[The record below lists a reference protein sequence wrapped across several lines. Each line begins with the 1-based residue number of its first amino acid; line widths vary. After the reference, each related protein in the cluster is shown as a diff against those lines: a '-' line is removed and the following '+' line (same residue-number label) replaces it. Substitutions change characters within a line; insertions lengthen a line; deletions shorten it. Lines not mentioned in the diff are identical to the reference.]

1 MDFDTA
7 DPPIKSFFLLRLLTY
22 VFTVGSRS
30 SFFVYQQIFGRYLK
44 PPVKIAVY
52 LKFFIY
58 FNFTFSSE
66 SLMTTYMICNLI
78 GMSSTCTNP
87 ILYGFLTQN
96 IQEVL
101 MHGVSVVTDK
111 ICYCLDGFKVSLI

>member
-7 DPPIKSFFLLRLLTY
+7 DPPIQSFFLLRLLTY
-22 VFTVGSRS
+22 VFAVGSRS
-30 SFFVYQQIFGRYLK
+30 SFFVYQQICGRYLI
-44 PPVKIAVY
+44 PPVKIAVN

-58 FNFTFSSE
+58 FNFTFTTE

-101 MHGVSVVTDK
+101 MQGVSVVTDK

>member
-1 MDFDTA
+1 
-7 DPPIKSFFLLRLLTY
+7 
-22 VFTVGSRS
+22 
-30 SFFVYQQIFGRYLK
+30 
-44 PPVKIAVY
+44 
-52 LKFFIY
+52 
-58 FNFTFSSE
+58 
-66 SLMTTYMICNLI
+66 MTTYMICNLI

-111 ICYCLDGFKVSLI
+111 ICYCLDGFKVSLLKKEHIFTLTVNYNHFPKFQVKIIFHFFYRR